1 MERKTKIIATI
12 GPASN
17 KQETI
22 NNLARAG
29 MDIARLNFSHSDHK
43 THKENIQK
51 IRSAEKAVGKP
62 IAILADLC
70 GPKIRVGALKDSKPI
85 ALSKG
90 QILTF
95 TPEGK
100 ASGNV
105 IPVTYPEL
113 AKDVRAGDIILLD
126 DGNISVKVTEVAGD
140 SFKAKV
146 IFGDKLKEHKGI
158 NLPDITLSRSP
169 ITKKDEEDLKFALE
183 NGSDFVGLSFV
194 QKAEDIAK
202 AKMLIGKAGYKIPVI
217 AKIERR
223 AALQNISAILKETD
237 AVMIARGDLGVET
250 PLERVPILQK
260 QIITLGA
267 KFHKPVI
274 VATQM
279 LESMIELDRP
289 TRAEVSDVANSVFDG
304 ADAVMLSGETAAG
317 KNPINALE
325 TMVGIVEASEE
336 SKYSLFGNYELEDS
350 DDTSQ
355 FATTRAAC
363 FASDEAKAKA
373 IVVFTMTGK
382 SALFIS
388 KQRPRAQ
395 IIAVTSSVEVA
406 RRLNLY
412 HGVIPLKV
420 APWKTIDS
428 MISNGLKSL
437 KDVHLVDYND
447 KVVVVCG
454 TTTTPGAT
462 NMIKILKV

>member
-22 NNLARAG
+22 NKLAQVG
-29 MDIARLNFSHSDHK
+29 MDVARLNFSHGNHK

-51 IRSAEKAVGKP
+51 IRNAEKAVGKP

-70 GPKIRVGALKDSKPI
+70 GPKIRVGVLKDSKPI
-85 ALSKG
+85 ALAKG
-90 QILTF
+90 QVLTF
-95 TPEGK
+95 APEGK

-113 AKDVRAGDIILLD
+113 AKDVRAGDTILLD
-126 DGNISVKVTEVAGD
+126 DGKISVKVTEVSGD

-146 IFGDKLKEHKGI
+146 IFGSQLKEHKGI

-169 ITKKDEEDLKFALE
+169 ITKKDEEDLKIAIE
-183 NGSDFVGLSFV
+183 NGVDFIGLSFV
-194 QKAEDIAK
+194 QNAKDIVRAR
-202 AKMLIGKAGYKIPVI
+202 LLTSKAGHKTPII

-223 AALQNISAILKETD
+223 AALQNISAILKEAD
-237 AVMIARGDLGVET
+237 AVMIARGDIGVET

-317 KNPINALE
+317 KNPINAFE
-325 TMVGIVEASEE
+325 TMAGIVEASEE
-336 SKYSLFGNYELEDS
+336 SKYSPFGTYELEDG
-350 DDTSQ
+350 DDTAQ
-355 FATTRAAC
+355 FATIRAAC

-388 KQRPRAQ
+388 KQRPRSQ
-395 IIAVTSSVEVA
+395 IIAITSNSDVA

-412 HGVIPLKV
+412 HGVIPVKM

-428 MISNGLKSL
+428 MISSGLNML
-437 KDVHLVDYND
+437 KEMHLADYND
-447 KVVVVCG
+447 KLVIVCG